1 MRPCLGVA
9 AQAVVAWLCATSPA
23 LALQP
28 LTEFQAAARTQNPL
42 VRQAHAQASAAAFT
56 RDAEARRL
64 WPSLTARAGYVRNE
78 HASEARVPDGQSGF
92 REVTITPQD
101 QLDAVFTVE
110 VPLVDIAQWRRV
122 DAAGASREAATGR
135 ATDAREGVARSV
147 ARVWHQTVAAEAV
160 LEAAGRSLSVA
171 EKSLA
176 RAQARFDAGAASE
189 LEQQRAVAQVERSR
203 QAVVEAERATLL
215 ARRTLESLSGL
226 KPTPGVV
233 LEVANLEEPAP
244 LRPDAAGDT
253 AQVKAAR
260 AFAAQA
266 ALQSSAASAAKLPT
280 LAASISERVTNATG
294 FAGENTAY
302 TAGVTLTW
310 RLDAATFAQADA
322 AAASADGQSHAAA
335 QTAVDAQDR
344 AYDAWLSVRAQVARV
359 KAAMAELAA
368 TQRAAELARS
378 RFEGGAATQLD
389 ALQADRDAFQAEV
402 GLIQARADLA
412 FARVDLR
419 IALGEGEVQ

>member
-1 MRPCLGVA
+1 MRPRQHVA

-28 LTEFQAAARTQNPL
+28 LSEFQAAARTQNPL
-42 VRQAHAQASAAAFT
+42 VRQALAQAVAAEHT
-56 RDAEARRL
+56 QDAEARRL
-64 WPSLTARAGYVRNE
+64 WPSLSARAGYVRNE
-78 HASEARVPDGQSGF
+78 HVSEARVPNGQNGF

-101 QLDAVFTVE
+101 QLDAVFTLE
-110 VPLVDIAQWRRV
+110 VPLVDVAQWRRV
-122 DAAGASREAATGR
+122 DAAEASRDAATGR
-135 ATDAREGVARSV
+135 ATDAHEGIARSV
-147 ARVWHQTVAAEAV
+147 ARAWHQTVAAEAV
-160 LEAAGRSLSVA
+160 LEAASRSLGVA

-176 RAQARFDAGAASE
+176 RAQARFEAGAASE
-189 LEQQRAVAQVERSR
+189 LEQQRAVAQVERSK
-203 QAVVEAERATLL
+203 QSVVEAERATLI

-226 KPTPGVV
+226 APTPGTV
-233 LEVANLEEPAP
+233 LEAANLEEPAP
-244 LRPDAAGDT
+244 LATDAASAT
-253 AQVKAAR
+253 APVRAAR

-266 ALQSSAASAAKLPT
+266 ALQASAASAAPLPT
-280 LAASISERVTNATG
+280 LAASVSERVTNATG
-294 FAGENTAY
+294 FSGENTAY

-310 RLDAATFAQADA
+310 RLDAATFALADA
-322 AAASADGQSHAAA
+322 SAASANGQSHAAT
-335 QTAVDAQDR
+335 QTAVDARDR

-419 IALGEGEVQ
+419 IALGEGDMP